1 MASGTGT
8 KDDPWVLQTP
18 PGTSEY
24 RMWRD
29 DAGDPPAIICQVGG
43 TQLKYDARAI
53 DDLHAML
60 KAAGRLGPARR
71 RGRAEGGR
79 RRHRRGVGAV
89 RDQPAGWLVRPEEGP
104 ARPLRRLHAAAAR
117 GARARR
123 GHPRPQEQ
131 PDAGPL
137 TATDRTYWNEP
148 LETIEPDALR
158 ILETRGLRRQLAY
171 TERAST
177 FYREKWRAAGADPQA
192 VRGRDDLPGLPFT
205 EKSELQAA
213 QDAAPPFGS
222 NQAAPLDRLVRMQAT
237 GGTTSRPMRMALTR
251 HDTTVYDEVGAR
263 AAWSAGLR
271 PGDVL
276 FECMNYSL
284 YAGGVNDHMTFET
297 LGACVAPVGI
307 GQSKRLLQVAADLGV
322 DAALYS
328 TPSYAMHLAA
338 TARAEGLDPAALR
351 IRKGLFSGDAG
362 LEDPGVRASIEEAF
376 GMVARN
382 IFGTSETAPI
392 GAECD
397 ATDGL
402 HFVGQGAY
410 LAELIDVDSGA
421 VIGFGDDVVGEL
433 VLTTLDREAH
443 PLIRMRTHDHVRVTT
458 SPMCVRADRVP
469 LPRPGPERRHV
480 HRPWDQRVPTGGR
493 DGHRGLPAAGERRV
507 PGRPARCP
515 TPRATAAGPRG
526 AGRSCR

>member
-1 MASGTGT
+1 
-8 KDDPWVLQTP
+8 
-18 PGTSEY
+18 
-24 RMWRD
+24 
-29 DAGDPPAIICQVGG
+29 
-43 TQLKYDARAI
+43 
-53 DDLHAML
+53 
-60 KAAGRLGPARR
+60 
-71 RGRAEGGR
+71 
-79 RRHRRGVGAV
+79 
-89 RDQPAGWLVRPEEGP
+89 
-104 ARPLRRLHAAAAR
+104 
-117 GARARR
+117 
-123 GHPRPQEQ
+123 
-131 PDAGPL
+131 
-137 TATDRTYWNEP
+137 
-148 LETIEPDALR
+148 
-158 ILETRGLRRQLAY
+158 
-171 TERAST
+171 
-177 FYREKWRAAGADPQA
+177 
-192 VRGRDDLPGLPFT
+192 
-205 EKSELQAA
+205 
-213 QDAAPPFGS
+213 
-222 NQAAPLDRLVRMQAT
+222 
-237 GGTTSRPMRMALTR
+237 MRMALTR

-328 TPSYAMHLAA
+328 TPSYAIHLAA
-338 TARAEGLDPAALR
+338 TARAEGLDPTALR

-362 LEDPGVRASIEEAF
+362 LEDPGVRASIQEAF

-458 SPMCVRADRVP
+458 SPCACGRTGFRFHVLGRSDDMFIVRGINVYPLAVGTVIAGFRPQVNGEFQVVLRDAPPHERPPLVRVELADPADDAVAGELAGRLAARIHDLLVFTP
-469 LPRPGPERRHV
+469 EIELLPPDSLPRTETKARRIV
-480 HRPWDQRVPTGGR
+480 REYRE
-493 DGHRGLPAAGERRV
+493 AAG
-507 PGRPARCP
+507 
-515 TPRATAAGPRG
+515 
-526 AGRSCR
+526 